1 LIFQIVK
8 EFCKL
13 QILYLRKYGNK
24 EFFLK
29 TKAQM
34 TILLL
39 YVLDFAFEIFIL
51 RNIEINITGKIETF
65 SGKDWVYLYN
75 IEL

>member
-1 LIFQIVK
+1 MIDFSN
-8 EFCKL
+8 CKRVL
-13 QILYLRKYGNK
+13 QYLRKNGNK
-24 EFFLK
+24 EFFSK

-51 RNIEINITGKIETF
+51 RNIEINTGKIET
-65 SGKDWVYLYN
+65 
-75 IEL
+75 